1 MRQGNGRAIPDLEV
15 ARMDNGLKGK
25 HEQLVRI
32 LQGYGHVAVAFSG
45 GTDSTLLAKVAHD
58 CLGSNMVAIT
68 IAGHATPTAVVED
81 ARAWAQAQGI
91 RHVMMPFDELTIPEF
106 AQNVPDRCYHC
117 KKALFTTMAGIAR
130 EEGCTCVADGT
141 NVDDEGDYRPGMRA
155 LAELG
160 IASPLR
166 EAGFTKADVRALSK
180 QLDLPT
186 WNLPSAACLASR
198 FAYGERITRQK
209 LERVERAEDHLHTLG
224 LGQLRVRVHGERG
237 ELARIEVEPDVIARL
252 ASPHVRDEVVL
263 SLRSV
268 GFTYVSLDLVGFRSG
283 AMNEVL

>member
-1 MRQGNGRAIPDLEV
+1 M
-15 ARMDNGLKGK
+15 
-25 HEQLVRI
+25 
-32 LQGYGHVAVAFSG
+32 S
-45 GTDSTLLAKVAHD
+45 
-58 CLGSNMVAIT
+58 
-68 IAGHATPTAVVED
+68 
-81 ARAWAQAQGI
+81 
-91 RHVMMPFDELTIPEF
+91 
-106 AQNVPDRCYHC
+106 
-117 KKALFTTMAGIAR
+117 
-130 EEGCTCVADGT
+130 VADGT

-186 WNLPSAACLASR
+186 WNMPSAACLASR
-198 FAYGERITRQK
+198 FAYGDRITRQK
-209 LERVERAEDHLHTLG
+209 LKRVERAEDCLHALG

-237 ELARIEVEPDVIARL
+237 ELARIEVEPDAIVRL
-252 ASPHVRDEVVL
+252 ASPDVRDEVVS
-263 SLRSV
+263 SLRSL